1 MRNFVFTA
9 SYYYFYFINFFGR
22 VSMNFAAKQIA
33 C

>member
-1 MRNFVFTA
+1 MKSFIFNA